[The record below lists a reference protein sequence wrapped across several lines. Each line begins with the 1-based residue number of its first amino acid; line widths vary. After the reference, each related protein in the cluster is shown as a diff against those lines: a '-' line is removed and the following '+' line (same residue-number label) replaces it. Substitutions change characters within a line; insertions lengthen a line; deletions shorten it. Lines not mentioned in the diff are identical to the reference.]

1 MSVNFSFEVYI
12 CINKE
17 VLNVTFR
24 IVFTVTFQAVEELI
38 FVIIFE

>member
-17 VLNVTFR
+17 VLKVIFR
-24 IVFTVTFQAVEELI
+24 IVFTLTFQAVEELI